1 MSMTKNFY
9 WEEITNGQ
17 MEAKLAE
24 DLDIEHQI
32 EMQKEVD
39 EVETKAER
47 QKFFDVFDVTHTYPM

>member
-24 DLDIEHQI
+24 DLDIERQI
-32 EMQKEVD
+32 ELQREID
-39 EVETKAER
+39 EVEIRAER
-47 QKFFDVFDVTHTYPM
+47 QKFFDVFEVTNTYPM